1 MGSIDPKPQLIFE
14 NQNFSENWTS
24 HILNYT
30 KAGVSMSQILD
41 EFNALKAGDHTNA
54 RQFVE
59 HLVNILTRQTAAVG
73 ANSTIPQEKD
83 DTFWGYVFNYVVK
96 DVDFD
101 LPAMYAVTY
110 RNNQLTLLFNPN
122 YISPEYDVVTMLEG
136 LRHEGYHLLFNH
148 LQVHAKLEPEMSN
161 IAADCEI
168 NQQLRRPADDWVSLD
183 YVASLTNTALS
194 DIKAKAGSLYYYD
207 LLVKNCDCCQ
217 SPMSMMAQMMG
228 DMNGMGQDS
237 SQGQGSGQSQDSG
250 DETGEGQSQD
260 SGSGESQSQGKRP
273 SLCSSQYWSEAEVG
287 KNGNYIPV
295 EITVEAVMK
304 QALSEAKS
312 RGTVSQ
318 DIDMAVEA
326 LNKPAQVKWQR
337 EVQRKMGRQVSG
349 QRKSPNRLYRRNP
362 DALHKKGTLRDRI
375 LPIVF
380 AFDVSGSV
388 SPDEANVFFNE
399 IVQMVKRTKHP
410 VVQLQFD
417 AKVSYEQ
424 VIDGSNHKQ
433 VNLTRFGC
441 GGTTF
446 QSIFDYLKANNYP
459 RETQIFI
466 FTDGG
471 GESRINPY
479 GYTDYTWLLTD
490 KNELSVSNNRNKII
504 RVTSK

>member
-1 MGSIDPKPQLIFE
+1 
-14 NQNFSENWTS
+14 
-24 HILNYT
+24 
-30 KAGVSMSQILD
+30 MSQILD

-183 YVASLTNTALS
+183 YVAALTNTALS

-207 LLVKNCDCCQ
+207 LLAKNCNCCK
-217 SPMSMMAQMMG
+217 SPMGMMAQMMG
-228 DMNGMGQDS
+228 DMMSDMSGAC
-237 SQGQGSGQSQDSG
+237 QGSGQSQDSG
-250 DETGEGQSQD
+250 DEQGEGQSQGSEQNQSQDSGDEQGEGQSQD
-260 SGSGESQSQGKRP
+260 SGDEQGEGQSQGSGDEQGKGQNQSQGKRP

-318 DIDMAVEA
+318 DIEMAVEA

-424 VIDGSNHKQ
+424 VIDGSNHKN

-471 GESRINPY
+471 GERHINPY